1 MNIFDKLII
10 FITKYKRIPFF
21 RLSIIIIILIGLP
34 VTVFVMQQRQDIR
47 QRAQNVDWNKIVPND
62 PSDITLS
69 CIFNNNIP
77 QLLAKWQ
84 NPTYD
89 SDNWYY
95 ENPPHA
101 IIKYQVYDINNNNK
115 ISDYYGR
122 PYSTMAPTT
131 GNMAL
136 IRGGGLGYPITLN
149 GTYSFHIAYCSPT
162 GEACTSFF
170 NSNLA
175 SCPSLVPTPTLRP
188 TSTPVPTPT
197 PVPCPYR
204 STDVFFSFHSSSDI
218 PYVYGWN
225 WDVNIY
231 NPPDPVITV
240 DTDKWI
246 RVAGFHN
253 FLEDYANPFI
263 SVGGYFHGFNQ
274 SSRAPSDITLYIT
287 SASGNYSL
295 RNDGDYIG
303 TWFTQIP
310 GTYTITA
317 KTDRYEEKEGCFGG
331 RTLIIVEQIPPPA
344 PIISTSPPSVPS
356 PSTST
361 LTLSIHL
368 IGIGKGTY
376 KYSGI
381 GFNASI
387 PDNPNPI
394 NRNRELEISKYSGNS
409 CSIGIPGIDSN
420 VFTYDKYSGKF
431 VGNINLSPGTYCLK
445 LNLPYYLN
453 EEVVITI
460 PASTTAINR
469 SIELKPG
476 DLDSDNDIDQNDVNL
491 WEANYI
497 MGSPERGL
505 EYDINDNSVL
515 QILIDETFIQVG
527 ARGGGGY

>member
-1 MNIFDKLII
+1 MIV
-10 FITKYKRIPFF
+10 T
-21 RLSIIIIILIGLP
+21 LP
-34 VTVFVMQQRQDIR
+34 VVILQINKQQDIR
-47 QRAQNVDWNKIVPND
+47 QRASISNPITFELT
-62 PSDITLS
+62 PSTYNTTDGYLS
-69 CIFNNNIP
+69 LDLFINGGNNNISAYDVTLKINEIFMGITDVAPISILDMTFPSNWNDNGKIRIYAFEGSNTNKKLNHVKIATIKFFFRDYDPNPLTKP
-77 QLLAKWQ
+77 QK
-84 NPTYD
+84 
-89 SDNWYY
+89 
-95 ENPPHA
+95 
-101 IIKYQVYDINNNNK
+101 
-115 ISDYYGR
+115 
-122 PYSTMAPTT
+122 
-131 GNMAL
+131 
-136 IRGGGLGYPITLN
+136 ITLLDATVTSP
-149 GTYSFHIAYCSPT
+149 GTDTPLDIAGIGTNIGSYT
-162 GEACTSFF
+162 YI
-170 NSNLA
+170 L
-175 SCPSLVPTPTLRP
+175 PTLTPVATLTP
-188 TSTPVPTPT
+188 TSTLT
-197 PVPCPYR
+197 PVATLIPCPYT
-204 STDVFFSFHSSSDI
+204 STDVYFSNDRKVWISSMTKGI
-218 PYVYGWN
+218 MY
-225 WDVNIY
+225 DVRI
-231 NPPDPVITV
+231 
-240 DTDKWI
+240 
-246 RVAGFHN
+246 AGFHN
-253 FLEDYANPFI
+253 GILTS
-263 SVGGYFHGFNQ
+263 SVYD
-274 SSRAPSDITLYIT
+274 SAPSNINLYIKYPEPRNINGEMV
-287 SASGNYSL
+287 SGINISNNDINNWAGNWFRAYS
-295 RNDGDYIG
+295 
-303 TWFTQIP
+303 P
-310 GTYTITA
+310 GTYKVTARTVGYENLAGCGGESELTILPEPTP
-317 KTDRYEEKEGCFGG
+317 
-331 RTLIIVEQIPPPA
+331 ISSPPA